1 MIRVVDLF
9 CGCGGLSLGF
19 EQAGFKLQAGIDA
32 WTEAL
37 EVYQKNFDHQAIQA
51 DLRNTAMCG
60 ELVKSFNPSVIIGG
74 PPCQDFSSAGKQDE
88 NNGRGDLTISFA
100 EIVNYV
106 RPPFFVMENVP
117 RIRGTQKL
125 LMAKSIFSNAGYG
138 LTEAVLN
145 AALYGVPQRR
155 NRFFLI
161 GVLEEQDGSLAQSLS
176 TKATSKEM
184 TVREYMGNELDL
196 EFYYRHPRSYAR
208 RGIFSIDEPSP
219 TIRGVNRPL
228 PDGYKLHKGDP
239 VTSLNGIRALT
250 TKERSRIQSFPKN
263 YTFFGSKTNLE
274 QMIGNAVPVALA
286 KEVATTLM
294 ERITNSLPTFTIDP
308 LFDL

>member
-117 RIRGTQKL
+117 RI
-125 LMAKSIFSNAGYG
+125 I
-138 LTEAVLN
+138 AV
-145 AALYGVPQRR
+145 R
-155 NRFFLI
+155 
-161 GVLEEQDGSLAQSLS
+161 
-176 TKATSKEM
+176 
-184 TVREYMGNELDL
+184 
-196 EFYYRHPRSYAR
+196 
-208 RGIFSIDEPSP
+208 
-219 TIRGVNRPL
+219 
-228 PDGYKLHKGDP
+228 
-239 VTSLNGIRALT
+239 
-250 TKERSRIQSFPKN
+250 
-263 YTFFGSKTNLE
+263 
-274 QMIGNAVPVALA
+274 
-286 KEVATTLM
+286 
-294 ERITNSLPTFTIDP
+294 
-308 LFDL
+308 